1 MIDSTRFNCNTDVY
15 LQWMKS
21 DIKAQDLA
29 NSKNGVTAGT
39 DDIIPFEAPE
49 AGSTRHR
56 IQLFLYKQ
64 LRTYIGMTSEP
75 KILRRWIEGHW
86 NIGMPKSSLEFYQ
99 APCRQCCWTLL
110 VKTMAGHSKWQNIRH
125 IKAAKDKQKSDL
137 SFKFSQRIR
146 LLIKETGESNPK
158 FSNKLDR
165 LIQEAKKA
173 GVPNSTIQNAIE
185 GAIASQTASEHYYL
199 EVKCFGPI
207 VLILVISSPT
217 IIRTKSELSTIFRK
231 NKVKLEPR
239 CSEGMFEKKGVIHV
253 TPTEG
258 FDLANALDLAIEVD
272 AEDVFQE
279 SEEDGSPYL
288 KFHCEAKNITSVTSC
303 LKKLDHDVTYSEC
316 EYLPTAVYR
325 YRRIDRFCTGKE
337 LTLLPKKLYRKCG
350 AAVSINDVHIP
361 PTVQFRFSQSPR
373 YRRYIL
379 IMTDPD
385 MHFIEKYHTYSHT
398 TDHLHWM
405 KLNFSVERLAEGVTS
420 ESSDLYPYTAPGP
433 SLADRRI
440 QFLLYEQKSDN
451 VILPYPT
458 GTGERYI
465 DINQSKQHIHLYSFS
480 ANYINQEDFEVTLNF
495 DEAIFIKI
503 PFTNDTIVNKL

>member
-1 MIDSTRFNCNTDVY
+1 MLPSLKFARCILNFQHHVFHIR
-15 LQWMKS
+15 
-21 DIKAQDLA
+21 
-29 NSKNGVTAGT
+29 
-39 DDIIPFEAPE
+39 
-49 AGSTRHR
+49 
-56 IQLFLYKQ
+56 LFSQSARLSLVSNKPRC
-64 LRTYIGMTSEP
+64 LFRA
-75 KILRRWIEGHW
+75 
-86 NIGMPKSSLEFYQ
+86 IGMPKSSLEFYQ

-146 LLIKETGESNPK
+146 LLIKDTGESNPK

-185 GAIASQTASEHYYL
+185 GSIASQTASEHYYL

-258 FDLANALDLAIEVD
+258 FDLANSLDLAIEVD

-316 EYLPTAVYR
+316 EYLPTAVYPVNE
-325 YRRIDRFCTGKE
+325 DG
-337 LTLLPKKLYRKCG
+337 
-350 AAVSINDVHIP
+350 
-361 PTVQFRFSQSPR
+361 
-373 YRRYIL
+373 
-379 IMTDPD
+379 
-385 MHFIEKYHTYSHT
+385 
-398 TDHLHWM
+398 M
-405 KLNFSVERLAEGVTS
+405 KLLTRLFEKIYSVPEVV
-420 ESSDLYPYTAPGP
+420 
-433 SLADRRI
+433 RI
-440 QFLLYEQKSDN
+440 FDN
-451 VILPYPT
+451 VA
-458 GTGERYI
+458 E
-465 DINQSKQHIHLYSFS
+465 
-480 ANYINQEDFEVTLNF
+480 
-495 DEAIFIKI
+495 
-503 PFTNDTIVNKL
+503 